1 MLYFHTCPGCEQA
14 ESRAQ
19 RRGETLARKE
29 LCRSRATDRIP
40 LPIPLL
46 PSVSMANPAKK
57 LVLVDGSSFLYRA
70 FHALPPLTNSKG
82 QPTGAIVG
90 VTNMLR
96 KLIGAHATPHVA
108 VVFDAPGRT
117 FRDDLFEE
125 YKSHRPPMP
134 DDLRSQIEPLH
145 AIIRAMGMPLL
156 IESGVEAD
164 DVIGTL
170 AVRAADLGYFV
181 VISTGDKDMAQLV
194 NESIVLENSMY
205 DTRLDRDGVITKF
218 GVPPERI
225 IDYLALVGDSSD
237 NIPGVP
243 KVGPKTAAKW
253 LQEYGS
259 LDGIIE
265 QADAIGGKVGENLR
279 DSLEQ
284 IPLSRQLATIRCDLT
299 LPLTPDELVSA
310 DPDTSTLKE
319 WLKRLEFSSWL
330 HQLDTAET
338 PSSPASANPPARVVR
353 SDYESLLTEP
363 DLERWIKQLETAE
376 VFALDTETTSLDY
389 MQAEVVGVSFA
400 VQPGKA
406 AYLPLA
412 HTYPG
417 APTQLSRQLVLERLR
432 PLLED
437 PDKAKVGQHLKY
449 DAHVLANHGITL
461 RGMRH
466 DTMLESYVL
475 NSTASRHDMDSLAA
489 HYLGHQTTKY
499 EDVAGKGAK
508 QIGFDQVGL
517 TEATEYA
524 AEDAD
529 ITLRLH
535 ETLWPRLVA
544 EPSLRQV
551 YETLEIPL
559 IPVLSRIERTGVLVD
574 IFMLAEQSREL
585 AGRMLELEREAHA
598 AAGTP
603 FNLGSPKQIQSVLYE
618 KLNLPVLKKTPKG
631 QPSTDES
638 VLAELAEQFELPRL
652 ILDYRSV
659 SKLRST
665 YTEKLP
671 QQINP
676 RTGRVHTSYHQA
688 VAATGRLSSS
698 DPNLQNIPVRTA
710 EGRRIRQAFIAPK
723 GHKILAADYSQIELR
738 IMAHFS
744 GDPNLRMAFAEN
756 SDVHRHTAAEVFGV
770 SPEAVT
776 PDQRRSAKAINF
788 GLIYGMSAFGLARQL
803 GVDRSLAQR
812 YIDTYF
818 ERYPGVKAFMDQSR
832 ETARDKGYVE
842 TLMGRRLYVPDIHSR
857 NGQSRQYAERTA
869 INAPMQGTAADII
882 KAAMIAVDEWIQSS
896 AVPVRMIMQ
905 VHDELVFEVA
915 DNFIDASTDTI
926 RSLMTGA
933 TTLSVPLMVDVGVG
947 DNWDEAH

>member
-1 MLYFHTCPGCEQA
+1 MTTHPKT
-14 ESRAQ
+14 
-19 RRGETLARKE
+19 
-29 LCRSRATDRIP
+29 
-40 LPIPLL
+40 
-46 PSVSMANPAKK
+46 

-70 FHALPPLTNSKG
+70 YHALPPLTNSRG
-82 QPTGAIVG
+82 EPTGAVLG

-96 KLIGAHATPHVA
+96 KLISAHATPHVG

-117 FRDDLFEE
+117 FRDDLFEQ

-145 AIIRAMGMPLL
+145 AIIRAMGLPLL

-170 AVRAADLGYFV
+170 ALRAAEQGYFV
-181 VISTGDKDMAQLV
+181 IISTGDKDMAQLV
-194 NESIVLENSMY
+194 SDRIVLENSMY
-205 DTRLDRDGVITKF
+205 DIRLDQEGVIAKF

-225 IDYLALVGDSSD
+225 VDYLALVGDTSD

-259 LDGIIE
+259 LDAIIE
-265 QADAIGGKVGENLR
+265 QADSVGGKVGDNLR
-279 DSLEQ
+279 ATLNQ
-284 IPLSRQLATIRCDLT
+284 IPLSRQLATIRCDLS
-299 LPLTPDELVSA
+299 LPLTPDELSST
-310 DPDTSTLKE
+310 DPDLNALRD
-319 WLKRLEFSSWL
+319 WLKRMEFNSWL
-330 HQLDTAET
+330 RQLENGAE
-338 PSSPASANPPARVVR
+338 SPAPSPQTQAAATPAVKGH
-353 SDYESLLTEP
+353 YEAVLTEA
-363 DLERWIKQLETAE
+363 DLNRWIRKLENTE
-376 VFALDTETTSLDY
+376 LFAFDTETTSLDY
-389 MQAEVVGVSFA
+389 TQAAIVGVSFA
-400 VQPGKA
+400 VKAGEA
-406 AYLPLA
+406 AYVPLA

-417 APTQLSRQLVLERLR
+417 APAQLNRENVLEQLR
-432 PLLED
+432 PLLEA
-437 PDKAKVGQHLKY
+437 PDRGKLGQHLKY
-449 DAHVLANHGITL
+449 DANVLANHGITL
-461 RGMRH
+461 RGMHH

-475 NSTASRHDMDSLAA
+475 NSTATRHDMDSLATY
-489 HYLGHQTTKY
+489 YLQHQTISY

-529 ITLRLH
+529 VTLRLH
-535 ETLWPRLVA
+535 ETLWPRLNAV
-544 EPSLRQV
+544 PSLKRV

-574 IFMLAEQSREL
+574 VFMLAEQSREL

-598 AAGTP
+598 VAGSP
-603 FNLGSPKQIQSVLYE
+603 FNLGSPKQIQTVLYD

-638 VLAELAEQFELPRL
+638 VLAELAELYDLPRL

-723 GHKILAADYSQIELR
+723 GHKIVAADYSQIELR

-744 GDPNLRMAFAEN
+744 GDPNLRLAFAEN
-756 SDVHRHTAAEVFGV
+756 ADVHRHTAAEVFGV
-770 SPEAVT
+770 TLDEVST
-776 PDQRRSAKAINF
+776 DQRRSAKAINF
-788 GLIYGMSAFGLARQL
+788 GLIYGMSAFGLAKQL
-803 GVDRSLAQR
+803 GVDRTLAQR

-832 ETARDKGYVE
+832 ETAREKGYVE
-842 TLMGRRLYVPDIHSR
+842 TLMGRRLYVPDIRSR

-882 KAAMIAVDEWIQSS
+882 KAAMIAVDEWIQSTE
-896 AVPVRMIMQ
+896 VPVRMIMQ

-915 DNFIDASTDTI
+915 DDFIEPARETI
-926 RSLMTGA
+926 RALMAGA
-933 TTLSVPLMVDVGVG
+933 TELSVPLLVDVGVG

>member
-1 MLYFHTCPGCEQA
+1 MTTHPKT
-14 ESRAQ
+14 
-19 RRGETLARKE
+19 
-29 LCRSRATDRIP
+29 
-40 LPIPLL
+40 
-46 PSVSMANPAKK
+46 

-70 FHALPPLTNSKG
+70 YHALPPLTNSRG
-82 QPTGAIVG
+82 EPTGAVLG

-96 KLIGAHATPHVA
+96 KLISAHATPHVG

-117 FRDDLFEE
+117 FRDDLFEQ

-145 AIIRAMGMPLL
+145 AIIRAMGLPLL

-170 AVRAADLGYFV
+170 ALRAAEQGYFV
-181 VISTGDKDMAQLV
+181 IISTGDKDMAQLV
-194 NESIVLENSMY
+194 SDRIVLENSMY
-205 DTRLDRDGVITKF
+205 DIRLDQEGVIAKF

-225 IDYLALVGDSSD
+225 VDYLALVGDTSD

-259 LDGIIE
+259 LDAIIE
-265 QADAIGGKVGENLR
+265 QADSVGGKVGENLR
-279 DSLEQ
+279 ATLDQ
-284 IPLSRQLATIRCDLT
+284 IPLSRQLATIRCDLS
-299 LPLTPDELVSA
+299 LPLTPDELSST
-310 DPDTSTLKE
+310 DPDLNALRD
-319 WLKRLEFSSWL
+319 WLKRMEFNSWL
-330 HQLDTAET
+330 RQLENGAE
-338 PSSPASANPPARVVR
+338 SPAPSPQTQAAATPAAKGH
-353 SDYESLLTEP
+353 YETVLTEA
-363 DLERWIKQLETAE
+363 DLDRWIRQLETAE
-376 VFALDTETTSLDY
+376 LFAFDTETTSLDY
-389 MQAEVVGVSFA
+389 TQAAIVGVSFA
-400 VQPGKA
+400 VKAGEA
-406 AYLPLA
+406 AYVPLA

-417 APTQLSRQLVLERLR
+417 APAQLNREHVLEQLR
-432 PLLED
+432 PLLEA
-437 PDKAKVGQHLKY
+437 PDRGKLGQHLKY
-449 DAHVLANHGITL
+449 DANVLANHGITL

-475 NSTASRHDMDSLAA
+475 NSTATRHDMDSLANF
-489 HYLGHQTTKY
+489 YLQHQTISY

-529 ITLRLH
+529 VTLRLH
-535 ETLWPRLVA
+535 ETLWPRLNAV
-544 EPSLRQV
+544 PSLKRV

-574 IFMLAEQSREL
+574 VFMLAEQSREL

-598 AAGTP
+598 VAGSP
-603 FNLGSPKQIQSVLYE
+603 FNLGSPKQIQTVLYD

-638 VLAELAEQFELPRL
+638 VLAELAELYDLPRL

-710 EGRRIRQAFIAPK
+710 EGRRIRQTFIAPK
-723 GHKILAADYSQIELR
+723 GHKIVAADYSQIELR

-744 GDPNLRMAFAEN
+744 GDPNLRLAFAEN
-756 SDVHRHTAAEVFGV
+756 ADVHRHTAAEVFGV
-770 SPEAVT
+770 KPDEVST
-776 PDQRRSAKAINF
+776 DQRRSAKAINF
-788 GLIYGMSAFGLARQL
+788 GLIYGMSAFGLAKQL
-803 GVDRSLAQR
+803 GVDRTLAQR

-832 ETARDKGYVE
+832 ETAREKGYVE
-842 TLMGRRLYVPDIHSR
+842 TLMGRRLYVPDIRSR

-882 KAAMIAVDEWIQSS
+882 KAAMIAVDEWIQSTE
-896 AVPVRMIMQ
+896 VPVRMIMQ

-915 DNFIDASTDTI
+915 EDFIDEARETI
-926 RSLMTGA
+926 RALMAGA
-933 TTLSVPLMVDVGVG
+933 TELSVPLLVDVGVG